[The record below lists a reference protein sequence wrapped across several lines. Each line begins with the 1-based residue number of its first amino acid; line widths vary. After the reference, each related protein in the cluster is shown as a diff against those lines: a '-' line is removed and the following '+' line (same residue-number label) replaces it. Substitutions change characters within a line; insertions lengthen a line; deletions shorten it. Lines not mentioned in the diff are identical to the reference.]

1 MDHLSDKFGE
11 RNPDGSAKTRTE
23 SCDIH
28 GEFISRHI
36 LGNRWSRCSECQKI
50 QEDEQARIRQEEEA
64 KKKRAHL
71 DAWLGRSAIPVRF
84 IGRSFDNFKASTP
97 DQARALSVMRG
108 YSEGFASEAKAGKG
122 LILTGK
128 PGTGKSHLAAAVLQS
143 LTGRHVMYATCM
155 DIIRMVRETWRKGSE
170 RSERQ
175 VLAHLGDLDLLAI
188 DEMGV
193 QYGTDGEQTILFDV
207 LDLRY
212 RNVKPTILLTNQDLQ
227 GLKTFIGDR
236 SYDRLKETCRHVSF
250 EWESYRPQARK
261 EAGESS

>member
-1 MDHLSDKFGE
+1 MEHLSEQLVGPDEFGWLKE
-11 RNPDGSAKTRTE
+11 KPGTCET
-23 SCDIH
+23 H
-28 GEFISRHI
+28 GDFVSRHI
-36 LGNRWSRCSECQKI
+36 FGSRWSRCPECQR
-50 QEDEQARIRQEEEA
+50 QVADEQTKAEQERDAAE
-64 KKKRAHL
+64 KRARL

-84 IGRSFDNFKASTP
+84 IGRTFESFKASTP
-97 DQARALSVMRG
+97 EQVRALTVLRD
-108 YSEGFASEAKAGKG
+108 YAEGFDAAAKRGQG

-128 PGTGKSHLAAAVLQS
+128 PGTGKSHLAASVLQVLS
-143 LTGRHVMYATCM
+143 GKPVMYATCM
-155 DIIRMVRETWRKGSE
+155 DLIRMVRETWRKDSD

-175 VLAHLGDLDLLAI
+175 VLTQLGGLDLLVI

-227 GLKTFIGDR
+227 GLKGFLGDR

-250 EWESYRPQARK
+250 DWDSYRPQARK
-261 EAGESS
+261 EAEA